1 MKKNILIIII
11 IIASIFIYLSTTSK
25 MVVIYHNNTSEK
37 PIDIILNKFQDSDC
51 GMIIND
57 LTYASQVIAPDGR
70 TWFFHDHG
78 NMVHWLKDKPFK
90 KKAIIWVMSK
100 DTKQW
105 INGRKAWYSR
115 NENTPMLYGFGAY
128 EYKKSNLIDFKTMS
142 LYMLRGETMAN
153 PLIKKHLLSN

>member
-1 MKKNILIIII
+1 MKKIVLIIII

-25 MVVIYHNNTSEK
+25 MVVIYHNNTTKK
-37 PIDIILNKFQDSDC
+37 PINIVLNKFQDSDC
-51 GMIIND
+51 GMIIDD

-90 KKAIIWVMSK
+90 KEAIIWVMSK

-128 EYKKSNLIDFKTMS
+128 EFKKSNLIDIKTMS
-142 LYMLRGETMAN
+142 L
-153 PLIKKHLLSN
+153 